1 MTLSQ
6 SDAPVRPR
14 GNTAKRLLR
23 FFDSAHYSRLSPGQ
37 ARWLLGMPP
46 YPTYAAAITELVEG
60 GWVRWDRR
68 MNKYVRTAR

>member
-1 MTLSQ
+1 LTLAQ
-6 SDAPVRPR
+6 SDAPARPR

-23 FFDSAHYSRLSPGQ
+23 YFDMQQYSRLTPGQ
-37 ARWLLGMPP
+37 ARWLLDMPP
-46 YPTYAAAITELVEG
+46 YHTYAAAITELVEG